1 MATKYE
7 GLTTAQWANRIV
19 EYNPGKFDKSL
30 LIKHYTAQ
38 QLGKFQEGGN
48 IQLAKALKGAPKL
61 GAKTPAKGQ
70 KDDAIKFFKSIKK
83 TPNAPARGPST
94 IRITSSTIEQF
105 LRQIAAENGTKINFG
120 PGRVCQKDLAT
131 TAVYMDA
138 CFQACFQACSSGAEI
153 AIKHFHK
160 SSICGFCPCVIPQRS
175 PGG

>member
-19 EYNPGKFDKSL
+19 DYNPGKFDKSA

-61 GAKTPAKGQ
+61 GAKTPAKDQ

-83 TPNAPARGPST
+83 TPSAPARSGKS
-94 IRITSSTIEQF
+94 EVEKL
-105 LRQIAAENGTKINFG
+105 LRKIAAENGINIKF
-120 PGRVCQKDLAT
+120 
-131 TAVYMDA
+131 DA
-138 CFQACFQACSSGAEI
+138 C
-153 AIKHFHK
+153 
-160 SSICGFCPCVIPQRS
+160 
-175 PGG
+175 PGGVCRKPPASKKKPVDDDLYSDDSDLESCDEDDE